1 MSSYWPSEDGWP
13 YHDDRQRE
21 VADLSAMVDD
31 EVLSLSTERHLLDD
45 LNPLERQVIEAHYGL
60 GGVEPRTM
68 KQLRTD
74 LGVPRADLRSAL
86 GSGLAK
92 LRTHLT

>member
-1 MSSYWPSEDGWP
+1 MSSDWPTGDGWP
-13 YHDDRQRE
+13 YRDELPGE
-21 VADLSAMVDD
+21 VDHTALVDD
-31 EVLSLSTERHLLDD
+31 DVLSLSMERHLLDD

-60 GGVEPRTM
+60 RGLDPRSM

-74 LGVPRADLRSAL
+74 LGVPRADLRTAL

-92 LRTHLT
+92 LRTHLDG